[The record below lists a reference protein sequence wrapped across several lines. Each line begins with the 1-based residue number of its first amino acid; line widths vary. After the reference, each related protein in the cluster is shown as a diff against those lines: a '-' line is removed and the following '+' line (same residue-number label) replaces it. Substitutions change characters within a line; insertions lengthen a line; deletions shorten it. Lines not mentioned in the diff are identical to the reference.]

1 MSVGTRAGE
10 GSGSHAVPL
19 PVPGVSEEAVFAPVR
34 SQTAFEET
42 VERLG
47 TAIKL
52 GLLPPGT
59 RLPAE
64 RELCRKLGI
73 ARSTLRQALLALGQT
88 GHLQATRG
96 RRGGTFVADP
106 QPPGEL
112 PSEELLAQWGEV
124 CDSRMA
130 LEVGIAVLAAQR
142 AEPAALDALA
152 ALVEEMDRQLS
163 DYGSYRQSDV
173 RFHVGLAECTGSARL
188 IAAMTVTQGEMTD
201 LISHISHPEAVLRAA
216 NDQHRRLI
224 RAIRSHDSA
233 RAARIM
239 SEQVEATTHILGGL
253 LPSRG

>member
-1 MSVGTRAGE
+1 MSVA
-10 GSGSHAVPL
+10 PL
-19 PVPGVSEEAVFAPVR
+19 SEEAVFAPVR

-52 GLLPPGT
+52 GLLAPGT

-106 QPPGEL
+106 QPPTER
-112 PSEELLAQWGEV
+112 PSEELLAQVQEV

-130 LEVGIAVLAAQR
+130 LEVGVAVLAAQR
-142 AEPAALDALA
+142 ADVATCDTLA
-152 ALVEEMDRQLS
+152 ALADAMESQLD
-163 DYGSYRQSDV
+163 DYPSYRQSDV
-173 RFHVGLAECTGSARL
+173 RFHVALAESTGSARL
-188 IAAMTVTQGEMTD
+188 IAAETAAQGEMTA
-201 LISHISHPEAVLRAA
+201 LISMISHPAAVLHAS
-216 NDQHRRLI
+216 NEQHRRLV
-224 RAIRSHDSA
+224 RALRQHDA
-233 RAARIM
+233 PRAARVM
-239 SEQVEATTHILGGL
+239 SEHVEGTAHILAGL
-253 LPSRG
+253 LPPGG

>member
-1 MSVGTRAGE
+1 MTVA
-10 GSGSHAVPL
+10 P
-19 PVPGVSEEAVFAPVR
+19 VSEDAVFAPVR

-52 GLLPPGT
+52 GLLAPGT

-106 QPPGEL
+106 QPPTER
-112 PSEELLAQWGEV
+112 PSEELIGQVQEV

-130 LEVGIAVLAAQR
+130 LEVGVAVLAAQR
-142 AEPAALDALA
+142 ADASNCDTLA
-152 ALVEEMDRQLS
+152 ALAEAMDGQLE
-163 DYGSYRQSDV
+163 DYPSYRQSDV
-173 RFHVGLAECTGSARL
+173 RFHVALAEATGSARL
-188 IAAMTVTQGEMTD
+188 IAAETSAQGEMTA
-201 LISHISHPEAVLRAA
+201 LISMIGHPPGGAPRVKRPAPAPGSRVALARRVARRARDERA
-216 NDQHRRLI
+216 RRGHRAHSCGAPAPAGLT
-224 RAIRSHDSA
+224 SA
-233 RAARIM
+233 CHALQYA
-239 SEQVEATTHILGGL
+239 G
-253 LPSRG
+253 

>member
-1 MSVGTRAGE
+1 VSAPTEA
-10 GSGSHAVPL
+10 A
-19 PVPGVSEEAVFAPVR
+19 PVLAAPIVSEDAVFAPVR

-106 QPPGEL
+106 QPPGDA
-112 PSEELLAQWGEV
+112 PSDELLAQWPEV

-130 LEVGIAVLAAQR
+130 LEVGVAVLAARR
-142 AEPAALDALA
+142 ATPEAIDALA
-152 ALVEEMDRQLS
+152 VLVEEMDRQVG
-163 DYGSYRQSDV
+163 DYPSYRHTDV
-173 RFHVGLAECTGSARL
+173 RFHVGLAECTVSSRL
-188 IAAMTVTQGEMTD
+188 IAAMTATQGEMTD
-201 LISHISHPEAVLRAA
+201 LISHISHPEEVLRAA
-216 NDQHRRLI
+216 NDQHRRLV
-224 RAIRSHDSA
+224 RALRSHDSV

-239 SEQVEATTHILGGL
+239 SEQVEATMHILGGL
-253 LPSRG
+253 LPTRG

>member
-1 MSVGTRAGE
+1 VSASAE
-10 GSGSHAVPL
+10 AAPAL
-19 PVPGVSEEAVFAPVR
+19 AAPIVSEGAVFAPVR

-96 RRGGTFVADP
+96 RRGGTFVSDP
-106 QPPGEL
+106 QPPGDA
-112 PSEELLAQWGEV
+112 PSEELLAQWPEV

-130 LEVGIAVLAAQR
+130 LEVGVAVLAAQR
-142 AEPAALDALA
+142 ATPAAIDSLA
-152 ALVEEMDRQLS
+152 ALVEEMDGEVA
-163 DYGSYRQSDV
+163 DYPAYRHTDV
-173 RFHVGLAECTGSARL
+173 RFHVGLAECTGSSRL

-201 LISHISHPEAVLRAA
+201 LISHISHPAEVLRAS
-216 NDQHRRLI
+216 NRQHRRLV
-224 RAIRSHDSA
+224 RALRSHDST

-239 SEQVEATTHILGGL
+239 SEQVEATMHILGGL

>member
-1 MSVGTRAGE
+1 MSLGTRAGE
-10 GSGSHAVPL
+10 SAGTGPANTLAPL
-19 PVPGVSEEAVFAPVR
+19 ISEDAVFAPVR

-106 QPPGEL
+106 PPPSEV
-112 PSEELLAQWGEV
+112 PSEEVLAQWGEV
-124 CDSRMA
+124 CDMRMA
-130 LEVGIAVLAAQR
+130 LEVGVAVLAAQR
-142 AEPAALDALA
+142 AETAALDALSQ
-152 ALVEEMDRQLS
+152 LVEEMDGQLE
-163 DYGSYRQSDV
+163 DYATYRHSDV
-173 RFHVGLAECTGSARL
+173 RFHVGLAECTGSSRL

-201 LISHISHPEAVLRAA
+201 LISHISHPQAVLRAA
-216 NDQHRRLI
+216 NDQHRRLV
-224 RAIRSHDSA
+224 RALRGHDSA

>member
-1 MSVGTRAGE
+1 VTVA
-10 GSGSHAVPL
+10 P
-19 PVPGVSEEAVFAPVR
+19 VSEDTVFAPVR

-52 GLLPPGT
+52 GLLAPGT

-106 QPPGEL
+106 QPPTER
-112 PSEELLAQWGEV
+112 PSEELIGQVQEV

-130 LEVGIAVLAAQR
+130 LEVGVAVLAAQR
-142 AEPAALDALA
+142 ADASNCDTLA
-152 ALVEEMDRQLS
+152 ALADAMDGELE
-163 DYGSYRQSDV
+163 DYSSYRQSDV

>member
-1 MSVGTRAGE
+1 MSVA
-10 GSGSHAVPL
+10 P
-19 PVPGVSEEAVFAPVR
+19 PVSEDAVFAPVR

-52 GLLPPGT
+52 GLLAPGT

-106 QPPGEL
+106 QPPTAL
-112 PSEELLAQWGEV
+112 PSEELLSQWHEV

-130 LEVGIAVLAAQR
+130 LEVGVAVLAAQR
-142 AEPAALDALA
+142 ADPQALDSLA
-152 ALVEEMDRQLS
+152 ALVGEMGTQLG
-163 DYGSYRQSDV
+163 DYPAYRRADV

-188 IAAMTVTQGEMTD
+188 IASMTATQGEMTA
-201 LISHISHPEAVLRAA
+201 LISHISHPAAVLDAA
-216 NDQHRRLI
+216 NEQHRRLVRLM
-224 RAIRSHDSA
+224 RAHDGP

-239 SEQVEATTHILGGL
+239 SEHVEGTTHILGGL
-253 LPSRG
+253 LPARG